1 MRVVEVAVHITKA
14 AEQAEQVGAAQDQKV
29 Q

>member
-1 MRVVEVAVHITKA
+1 MREVEVAVHITKA
-14 AEQAEQVGAAQDQKV
+14 AEQAEQAGVAQDQMV